1 MKKEELCQ
9 QVLCYHSVTQFKR
22 FLFLLGHVVV
32 LTLILTLNV
41 TAKSYSQGE
50 KIDLA
55 VEDVKLKTV
64 FPILEQRGKI
74 RLMYSEDGS
83 ALEQLV
89 TIEVK
94 NTPVLTVLDMLLT
107 NTNLEYRALDD
118 NLVVVRR
125 KRTQDITVRGVVRD
139 ADGQPLSGVSVTVKG
154 TNNG

>member
-1 MKKEELCQ
+1 MKKEELCK
-9 QVLCYHSVTQFKR
+9 QVLCTHFFTQFKR
-22 FLFLLGHVVV
+22 FIFLLNHVVL

-64 FPILEQRGKI
+64 FPILEERGKI
-74 RLMYSEDGS
+74 RLMYSEEGG
-83 ALEQLV
+83 ALEKIV

-118 NLVVVRR
+118 NLVIVRN
-125 KRTQDITVRGVVRD
+125 KAGQQDITVRGVVRD
-139 ADGQPLSGVSVTVKG
+139 AD
-154 TNNG
+154 